1 MYPSVDAA
9 HAVDGYLLDEELI
22 HVDNVFLLPFSGVD
36 THFIKTF
43 PGKSGMLFLSN
54 IGICPRIRNS
64 LNGQC
69 SLANRPGV

>member
-1 MYPSVDAA
+1 
-9 HAVDGYLLDEELI
+9 
-22 HVDNVFLLPFSGVD
+22 LPFSGVD
-36 THFIKTF
+36 SHFLKTF
-43 PGKSGMLFLSN
+43 LVRPGMHAFLSN